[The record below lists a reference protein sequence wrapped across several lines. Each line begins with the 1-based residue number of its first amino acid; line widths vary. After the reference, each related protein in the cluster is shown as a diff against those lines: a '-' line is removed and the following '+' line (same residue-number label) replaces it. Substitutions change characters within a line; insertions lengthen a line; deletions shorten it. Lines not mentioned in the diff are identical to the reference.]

1 MFKSAIILY
10 VTCYSLYI
18 LFSRQPDFFDGEQ
31 TTGTIHFVK
40 DSNSAAL
47 VPTVQFSDGRNPH
60 SANAAYI
67 FRSYVEAQKVPVI
80 YEASQPEKA
89 VVFSWWGYWITWTE
103 SLFSLLILV
112 VFYFAAVSI
121 TSNPDAETV
130 KAREAYV
137 PQKRRKYED

>member
-31 TTGTIHFVK
+31 TIGTIHFVK
-40 DSNSAAL
+40 DSSSAAL

-89 VVFSWWGYWITWTE
+89 AVFSWWGYWITWTE

-130 KAREAYV
+130 KARESYV